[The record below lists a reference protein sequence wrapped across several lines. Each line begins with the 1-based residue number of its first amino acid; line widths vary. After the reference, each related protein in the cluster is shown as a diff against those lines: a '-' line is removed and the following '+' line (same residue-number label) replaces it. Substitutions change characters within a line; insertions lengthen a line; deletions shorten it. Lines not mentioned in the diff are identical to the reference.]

1 MGLKPARRYQTA
13 KAGNRP
19 DECEDASLTVYPA
32 NAGTARIAICDG
44 ASESAFAKDWAR
56 ILANALV
63 RRPLDLSG
71 LDESS
76 FSGWLVTVRRGVELG
91 SALGPDPLAR
101 RGQDPVRR
109 AGHRLEPW
117 RSTRLT
123 GDSSG
128 YSWRAVAVGDCCL
141 FVVRNN
147 ELALSFPLLESG
159 QFNSTPP
166 LICSNPVNNGGI
178 WAGLH
183 QGGGE
188 FLSGDLVILAT
199 DALGC
204 WILQEREA
212 GRRPWEVLKSL
223 DSPAEWEAW
232 VEAQRTQR
240 AMRNDDTTLVM
251 VEVE

>member
-1 MGLKPARRYQTA
+1 MGLKPARRYETA

-32 NAGTARIAICDG
+32 NAGPARIAICDG
-44 ASESAFAKDWAR
+44 ASESAFARDWAQ

-63 RRPLDLSG
+63 RRPLDLNG
-71 LDESS
+71 LDETA
-76 FSGWLVTVRRGVELG
+76 FSGWLEQCEGEWNSVVPWDRIPWHGEAKTRSGALATALGVEVDLAPGG
-91 SALGPDPLAR
+91 SG
-101 RGQDPVRR
+101 
-109 AGHRLEPW
+109 
-117 RSTRLT
+117 
-123 GDSSG
+123 G
-128 YSWRAVAVGDCCL
+128 YPWRAVAVGDCCL
-141 FVVRNN
+141 FVVRDN
-147 ELALSFPLLESG
+147 ELALSFPMLESG

-178 WAGLH
+178 WSALH
-183 QGGGE
+183 QRSGE
-188 FLSGDLVILAT
+188 FVSGDLVILAT

-204 WILQEREA
+204 WILQEQEA
-212 GRRPWEVLKSL
+212 GRRPWEVLQSL

-232 VEAQRTQR
+232 VETQRTHR